1 MANLST
7 SYLGI
12 ELENPIVVGSCSLS
26 KKVETIKQIEEAG
39 AGAVVLKSL
48 FEEQV
53 QLEQEA
59 LRQELERYQDLYAEA
74 QSLFPAVEHGQPK
87 EHLYW
92 VERSKKAV
100 SIPVIASLN
109 AVYEPTWVDYA
120 TQLADTGVDA
130 LELNFYTVPLNPDQT
145 AADIEGRELAI
156 FEKVRAAVKIPIA
169 VKLHSHYT
177 HLLNVAR
184 AFDERGA
191 DGVILFNRLFQP
203 DIDVETEQERQ
214 TRVLSTGGGSSA
226 SLRWT
231 GILHGQ
237 VKGDIIASTGIASG
251 EDAVK
256 MLLAGATAVQVV
268 SALYANGIK
277 HVGTIKEELTA
288 WMDKKGYAK
297 LDDFRGKASKQNV
310 ADPWAFER
318 AQYLKALLGFD

>member
-12 ELENPIVVGSCSLS
+12 ELDNPIVVGSCSLS
-26 KKVETIKQIEEAG
+26 KNVETIKQIEGAG
-39 AGAVVLKSL
+39 AGALVLKSL

-74 QSLFPAVEHGQPK
+74 QSLFPPTDNSQPK

-92 VERSKKAV
+92 VERAKKAV

-120 TQLADTGVDA
+120 SQLAETGVDA
-130 LELNFYTVPLNPDQT
+130 LELNFYSVPLDPSQSS
-145 AADIEGRELAI
+145 ADIEGRELAI

-177 HLLNVAR
+177 HVLNMTR

-191 DGVILFNRLFQP
+191 NGVVLFNRLFQP
-203 DIDVETEQERQ
+203 DIDVESEQESQ
-214 TRVLSTGGGSSA
+214 TRVLSSGGSSSEA
-226 SLRWT
+226 LRWT

-237 VKGDIIASTGIASG
+237 LKGDIIASSGIATG
-251 EDAVK
+251 EDVVK
-256 MLLAGATAVQVV
+256 MLLAGASSVQVV

-277 HVGTIKEELTA
+277 HIGTMKKELGD
-288 WMDKKGYAK
+288 WMGRKGYDS
-297 LDDFRGKASKQNV
+297 LSDFRGKASKKNV